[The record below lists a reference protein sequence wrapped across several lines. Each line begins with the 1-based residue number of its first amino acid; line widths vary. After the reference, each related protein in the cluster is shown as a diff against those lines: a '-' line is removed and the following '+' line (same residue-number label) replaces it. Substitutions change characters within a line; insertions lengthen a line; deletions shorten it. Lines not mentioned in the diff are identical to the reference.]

1 MSAQRSPELPAILS
15 FDAGTLT
22 SPVLPEDATLR
33 TWFTWDPRMEVFRAP
48 ALRYRD
54 VAERFGVLGTRWEDR
69 ARTWTPL
76 ALRLRAL
83 PPPHP
88 HQQAALTAWQEAGG
102 RGVVELPTGAG
113 KTLLAVMAIHA
124 IQRPTLVVV
133 PTIELMRQWAETLA
147 RHLDVGVGMV
157 GGGCNERRA
166 LTVTTFDSAALH
178 AEFHGAGH
186 GLLVV
191 DECHH
196 LPAPRYRFIAEASLA
211 PWRLGLTATL
221 ARQDGGEAIV
231 HHLLG
236 PLVHATDIRE
246 LEGRYLAPYDIETVE
261 VSLTDQEQQ
270 VHDAARAVYLGFL
283 RSQGLRLSEPG
294 GWARFLAA
302 SHRSAEGRDALRGW
316 RTQRALALFS
326 EGKRQA
332 LWEILQRHREDRVL
346 VFADD
351 TETVYRLARAF
362 LLPSLTH
369 HTPLPER
376 KALLAAF
383 ADGSLP
389 VLLTSRVLNE
399 GIDVP
404 DARVGVVLSGSGSVR
419 EHVQRLGR
427 VLRKRPGKR
436 ALLYEVV
443 THNTTERGISER
455 RRQHGAYRERPVEG
469 EGT

>member
-1 MSAQRSPELPAILS
+1 MSAQRSPDSATILS
-15 FDAGTLT
+15 FDAGTLVAT
-22 SPVLPEDATLR
+22 SLPPDPKLR
-33 TWFTWDPRMEVFRAP
+33 GTFTWDARMEVFRAP
-48 ALRYRD
+48 ALRYRE
-54 VAERFGVLGTRWEDR
+54 VVERLEALAAPWEDR
-69 ARTWTPL
+69 ARTWEPL
-76 ALRLRAL
+76 PLKLRGL

-88 HQQAALTAWQEAGG
+88 HQQAALSAWQEAGG

-124 IQRPTLVVV
+124 TQRPTLVVV
-133 PTIELMRQWAETLA
+133 PTIELMRQWSETLL
-147 RHLDVGVGMV
+147 RHLDVEVGMV
-157 GGGCNERRA
+157 GGGLNERRA

-186 GLLVV
+186 GLLII

-196 LPAPRYRFIAEASLA
+196 LPTARYRFIAEASLA

-221 ARQDGGEAIV
+221 ARPDGGEAVV
-231 HHLLG
+231 HNLLG
-236 PLVHATDIRE
+236 PLAHSTDIRE

-261 VSLTDQEQQ
+261 VSLTPTEQQ
-270 VHDAARAVYLGFL
+270 QHDTARAVYLGFL

-302 SHRSAEGRDALRGW
+302 SHRSAEGREALRGW

-326 EGKRQA
+326 AGKRQA
-332 LWEILQRHREDRVL
+332 LWEILQRHRDDRIL

-351 TETVYRLARAF
+351 TETVYRLARTF

-376 KALLAAF
+376 KALLEAF
-383 ADGSLP
+383 GDGTLP

-404 DARVGVVLSGSGSVR
+404 DARVGVVISGSGSVR

-436 ALLYEVV
+436 ALLYEVL
-443 THNTTERGISER
+443 THGTTERSISER
-455 RRQHGAYRERPVEG
+455 RRQHGAYRERPE
-469 EGT
+469 EAPE

>member
-1 MSAQRSPELPAILS
+1 MSAQRSPETAVILS
-15 FDAGTLT
+15 FDAGTLIAIG
-22 SPVLPEDATLR
+22 LPEDASLR
-33 TWFTWDPRMEVFRAP
+33 SAFTWDTRMEVFRAP
-48 ALRYRD
+48 ALRYRE
-54 VAERFGVLGTRWEDR
+54 VAERLEVLGVAWEDR
-69 ARTWTPL
+69 ARTWAPL
-76 ALRLRAL
+76 PLRLREL

-88 HQQAALTAWQEAGG
+88 HQQAALNAWQEAGG

-124 IQRPTLVVV
+124 IQRPALVVV
-133 PTIELMRQWAETLA
+133 PTIELMRQWAETLS
-147 RHLDVGVGMV
+147 RHLDAEVGMV
-157 GGGCNERRA
+157 GGGRNERRS
-166 LTVTTFDSAALH
+166 LSVTTFDSAALH

-186 GLLVV
+186 GLLVI

-196 LPAPRYRFIAEASLA
+196 LPSPRYRFIAEASLA

-221 ARQDGGEAIV
+221 ARADGGEAII
-231 HHLLG
+231 HGLLG

-261 VSLTDQEQQ
+261 VSLTESEQQ
-270 VHDAARAVYLGFL
+270 QHDAARAVYLGFL

-302 SHRSAEGRDALRGW
+302 SYRSSEGREALRGW

-326 EGKRQA
+326 EGKRRA
-332 LWEILQRHREDRVL
+332 LWEILQRHREDRIL

-351 TETVYRLARAF
+351 TETVYRLARAL

-376 KALLAAF
+376 KALLEAF
-383 ADGSLP
+383 ADGTLP

-436 ALLYEVV
+436 AVLYEVV
-443 THNTTERGISER
+443 TNNTTERGMSER
-455 RRQHGAYRERPVEG
+455 RRQHGAYRERSG
-469 EGT
+469 EELP